1 MGIGHS
7 DGKSTLPSHLYMG
20 DAYACSRVRYAAR
33 EILRTFLRPEVKPR
47 SYLET
52 AEVLPVFRLEAYS
65 DLVPR
70 TTHEVQFRTLAHDI
84 SLLVMLLCGCTVP

>member
-1 MGIGHS
+1 MGIGHR
-7 DGKSTLPSHLYMG
+7 DGKSTLPSHLCMG

-70 TTHEVQFRTLAHDI
+70 TTHEVQFRALAQETDTLPSINI
-84 SLLVMLLCGCTVP
+84 SLS